1 MKKFLVVAI
10 ALMVAMA
17 LVGLTVAFTRSDK
30 GVAEDAIEDAPV
42 A

>member
-1 MKKFLVVAI
+1 VKKFVFAAI

-17 LVGLTVAFTRSDK
+17 LVGLTVAVTRSDK
-30 GVAEDAIEDAPV
+30 GEAEDAIEDATV